1 MTTTPILHVDM
12 DAFFAAVELVRH
24 PELRG
29 KPVVVGGRGAR
40 GVVAAASYE
49 ARAFGVHSAM
59 PSLQARRLCPKAV
72 FLPGDHAHYGQTSQ
86 RVMGILRGFTP
97 LVEPLSLDEAF
108 LDVSGAERLHGPP
121 TEVAAAIRRTILEE
135 EHLTCSVGVAPNK
148 FLSKLASE
156 SAKPRAGRQGPIF
169 GSGICVVEAGGVEE
183 FLDQL
188 PVEAVWGVGPRTLE
202 RMHGL
207 GVQTVAQL
215 RGLPEGTLVASVG
228 RAAGR
233 QLWRLARGIDD
244 RVVEPGQTVKSIGHE
259 ETFTV
264 DLERPEEI
272 HRELALMADAV
283 AHRLRDAGVAG
294 RTVTIKLRYGDFTTV
309 TRSRTRAAATDLA
322 TEILEAA
329 TDLVGLLDPSPGVR
343 LLGVSVSGLQ
353 DGNVRQLRFDEVTT
367 AGWRAAE
374 ETVDLIRHRFGPG
387 SIGPGSIVG
396 PDGLR
401 PKRPG
406 QQQWGPDS
414 DWQEEPAGSEPGSW
428 QGR

>member
-29 KPVVVGGRGAR
+29 KPVVVGGRGVR

-59 PSLQARRLCPKAV
+59 PSRQARRLCPEAV
-72 FLPGDHAHYGQTSQ
+72 FLPGDHAHYGQVSQ
-86 RVMGILRGFTP
+86 RVMGILRDFTP

-121 TEVAAAIRRTILEE
+121 TEVAAAIRKTILEE
-135 EHLTCSVGVAPNK
+135 EYLTCSVGVASNK

-156 SAKPRAGRQGPIF
+156 SAKPRVGRQGPIF
-169 GSGICVVEAGGVEE
+169 GSGICVVEVDGVDE
-183 FLDQL
+183 FLDHL
-188 PVEAVWGVGPRTLE
+188 PVETMWGVGPRTLE
-202 RMHGL
+202 RMHSL
-207 GVQTVAQL
+207 GVQTVTQL
-215 RGLPEGTLVASVG
+215 RGLPEGTLVASFG
-228 RAAGR
+228 QAAGR

-259 ETFTV
+259 ETFTA

-272 HRELALMADAV
+272 HRELARMADAV
-283 AHRLRDAGVAG
+283 AHRLRDSGVAG

-309 TRSRTRAAATDLA
+309 TRSKTRVAATDLA

-329 TDLVGLLDPSPGVR
+329 TDLLGLLDPSTGVR

-353 DGNVRQLRFDEVTT
+353 DGNVRQLRLDEVTT
-367 AGWRAAE
+367 GGWRAVE
-374 ETVDLIRHRFGPG
+374 ETVDRIRHRFGSG

-401 PKRPG
+401 PKRSG

-414 DWQEEPAGSEPGSW
+414 DWQE
-428 QGR
+428 

>member
-29 KPVVVGGRGAR
+29 KPVVVGGTGAR

-59 PSLQARRLCPKAV
+59 PSLRARRLCPEAV
-72 FLPGDHAHYGQTSQ
+72 FLPGDHAYYGQVSR
-86 RVMGILRGFTP
+86 RVMGLLHRFTP

-108 LDVSGAERLHGPP
+108 LDVGGAERLHGSP
-121 TEVAAAIRRTILEE
+121 TEVALAIRKTILEE

-156 SAKPRAGRQGPIF
+156 SAKPWAGRQGPVF
-169 GSGICVVEAGGVEE
+169 GSGIRVVEVGGIEE
-183 FLDQL
+183 FLDPL
-188 PVEAVWGVGPRTLE
+188 PVEAVGGVGPRTLE
-202 RMHGL
+202 RMHSL

-244 RVVEPGQTVKSIGHE
+244 RVVEPGQTVKSLGHE
-259 ETFTV
+259 ETFAA
-264 DLERPEEI
+264 DLERSEDL
-272 HRELALMADAV
+272 HRELARMVDAV
-283 AHRLRDAGVAG
+283 AHRLRDSGVAG
-294 RTVTIKLRYGDFTTV
+294 RTVTLKLRYGDFTTV
-309 TRSRTRAAATDLA
+309 TRSQTRAAATDLA

-329 TDLVGLLDPSPGVR
+329 TDLLGLLDPSPGVR

-374 ETVDLIRHRFGPG
+374 EAVDRIRHRFGAG
-387 SIGPGSIVG
+387 AIGPGSILG

-401 PKRPG
+401 PKR
-406 QQQWGPDS
+406 
-414 DWQEEPAGSEPGSW
+414 
-428 QGR
+428 

>member
-29 KPVVVGGRGAR
+29 KPVLVGGRGAR

-59 PSLQARRLCPKAV
+59 PSLRARRLCPEAV
-72 FLPGDHAHYGQTSQ
+72 FLPGDHAYYGQVSR
-86 RVMGILRGFTP
+86 RVMGLFHRFTP

-108 LDVSGAERLHGPP
+108 LDVGGAERLHGSP
-121 TEVAAAIRRTILEE
+121 TEVALAIRKTILEE

-156 SAKPRAGRQGPIF
+156 SAKPRAGRQGPVF
-169 GSGICVVEAGGVEE
+169 GSGICVVEVGGVEE
-183 FLDQL
+183 FLDPL

-202 RMHGL
+202 RMHSL

-244 RVVEPGQTVKSIGHE
+244 RAVEPGQTVKSIGHE
-259 ETFTV
+259 ETFAV
-264 DLERPEEI
+264 DLERSEDL
-272 HRELALMADAV
+272 HRELARMVDAV

-294 RTVTIKLRYGDFTTV
+294 RTVTVKLRYGDFTTV
-309 TRSRTRAAATDLA
+309 TRSQTRAAATDLA
-322 TEILEAA
+322 TEILETA
-329 TDLVGLLDPSPGVR
+329 TDLLGLLDPSPGVR

-374 ETVDLIRHRFGPG
+374 ETVDRIRHRFGAG

-406 QQQWGPDS
+406 QQKWGPDS
-414 DWQEEPAGSEPGSW
+414 DWQEEPAGSEPGS
-428 QGR
+428 

>member
-72 FLPGDHAHYGQTSQ
+72 FLPGDHAHYGQISQ

-121 TEVAAAIRRTILEE
+121 TEVAAAIRGTILEE

-169 GSGICVVEAGGVEE
+169 GSGICVVEPGGVEE

-202 RMHGL
+202 RMHSL

-244 RVVEPGQTVKSIGHE
+244 RAVEPGQTVKSIGHE
-259 ETFTV
+259 ETFAV
-264 DLERPEEI
+264 DLERSEDL
-272 HRELALMADAV
+272 HRELARIVDAV
-283 AHRLRDAGVAG
+283 AHRLRDSGVAG
-294 RTVTIKLRYGDFTTV
+294 RTVTLKLRYGDFTTV
-309 TRSRTRAAATDLA
+309 TRSQTRAAATDLA
-322 TEILEAA
+322 TEILEAVS
-329 TDLVGLLDPSPGVR
+329 DLLGLLDPSPGVR

-374 ETVDLIRHRFGPG
+374 ETVDRIRHRFGAG
-387 SIGPGSIVG
+387 SIGPGSIVE

-401 PKRPG
+401 PKRSD
-406 QQQWGPDS
+406 QHQWGPDS
-414 DWQEEPAGSEPGSW
+414 DWQEEPAGSEPGS
-428 QGR
+428 